1 MKYIFLIIVIF
12 ATLVTKAQTKIE
24 VNDAAKHMN
33 ETVTVCAKVYGV
45 KELDKVTLINL
56 GAKYPASPLTIAVFE
71 KDRAAFTSL
80 TSFNGKEICV
90 TGKIIEYK
98 GKPEIIVS
106 KQEQITIV
114 EEKQERE

>member
-1 MKYIFLIIVIF
+1 MKYFFLIAVIF
-12 ATLVTKAQTKIE
+12 ATLVTKAQTKID

-71 KDRAAFTSL
+71 KDRPAFANL
-80 TSFNGKEICV
+80 GALNGKDVCV
-90 TGKIIEYK
+90 TGKIIDYN
-98 GKPEIIVS
+98 GKPEII
-106 KQEQITIV
+106 ITKAEELTIT
-114 EEKQERE
+114 EEKKGRE